1 MRILIAGGG
10 TGGHIYPAIAIANR
24 IREEYPDWEILF
36 VGTKRGLEYKLVPEA
51 GYRIQLVRV
60 SGFKRRLSLDTFKS
74 VRDLFD
80 GLKDARKVIKDFK
93 PDIVIGTGG
102 YVCGPILWTASMMQI
117 KTIIHEQNVIP
128 GVTNKILGKFVDR
141 IMVSFEDSRKYFQN
155 SSKIVVTGNPVRK
168 EFIRF
173 DREQSRRNL
182 GIKDNCMLVMSFGG
196 SRGAEKI
203 NEIMKTVVK
212 KMSNKEELQLIHI
225 TGSSHYELFMKDLEK
240 ENIIIVK
247 NIMIKP
253 YAHDMPAL
261 MGACDLVICRS
272 GAITLAEITAMGLPS
287 ILIPSPHVTNNH
299 QEHNA
304 RVLEKKGAAVL
315 LLERELND
323 KNIVELL
330 SRFTKEKHRLVDM
343 GEKSKLLSKTDAT
356 EIIFSN
362 IMGLLQKSKSRDS
375 YM

>member
-10 TGGHIYPAIAIANR
+10 TGGHIYPAISIADR
-24 IREEYPDWEILF
+24 IREEQRDCKILF

-51 GYRIQLVRV
+51 GYQIEIVRV
-60 SGFKRRLSLDTFKS
+60 SGFKRRLSLDTLKS
-74 VRDLFD
+74 VKDLFA
-80 GLKDARKVIKDFK
+80 GLSDARRVIKDFK

-102 YVCGPILWTASMMQI
+102 YVCGPILWMASMMQI

-141 IMVSFEDSRKYFQN
+141 IMVSFEESKKYFYN
-155 SSKIVVTGNPVRK
+155 SNKIVVTGNPIRK
-168 EFIRF
+168 EFIDF
-173 DREQSRRNL
+173 DREKCRRSL
-182 GIKDNCMLVMSFGG
+182 GIYDDRMLVMSFGG
-196 SRGAEKI
+196 SRGAQRI

-212 KMSNKEELQLIHI
+212 KLNNKEEIQLIHI
-225 TGSSHYELFMKDLEK
+225 TGSGHYELFVKDLEN
-240 ENIIIVK
+240 ENIAIGK

-253 YAHDMPAL
+253 YAHNMPAL

-299 QEHNA
+299 QEYNG

-323 KNIVELL
+323 KDIVELL
-330 SRFTKEKHRLVDM
+330 NRFMKEKHRLVKM
-343 GEKSKLLSKTDAT
+343 GEKSKLLSKIDAT
-356 EIIFSN
+356 EMIFSN
-362 IMGLLQKSKSRDS
+362 IMDLLQKK
-375 YM
+375 